1 MGHGFALFA
10 GIAADVIQA
19 SAREA
24 EALGYTSFWVNH
36 PGSTD
41 GLAALAQG
49 AGVTSRLDLGVGVI
63 PLHTRG
69 PASIVEGVKATRLPL
84 PRLLLGIGSPNPRSL
99 DRVREGVAEL
109 RKQLQTR
116 IVVAALGP
124 RMCRLAGEV
133 ADGVL
138 FNWLTPDYAKRSAE
152 LVREGAAAAR
162 RKTPT
167 LYAYVRLAMGAA
179 GLARLDDEGGR
190 YAGIPAYAAHFER
203 MGVKPVDT
211 AVAGQSPA
219 EIRAKLAKWQGA
231 VDEIV
236 LRSITGRDTKDET
249 LELVRVA
256 KPS

>member
-10 GIAADVIQA
+10 GTAPDVIQA

-41 GLAALAQG
+41 GLAALAQA

-69 PASIVEGVKATRLPL
+69 PASIVEGTKATRLPL
-84 PRLLLGIGSPNPRSL
+84 PRLLLGIGSPNPKSL
-99 DRVREGVAEL
+99 ERVREGVAEL
-109 RKQLQTR
+109 RKHLQTR
-116 IVVAALGP
+116 IIVAALGP
-124 RMCRLAGEV
+124 KMCRLAGEV

-138 FNWLTPDYAKRSAE
+138 FNWLTPEYAKRSAD
-152 LVREGAAAAR
+152 LVREGAAAAK
-162 RKTPT
+162 RKTPAT
-167 LYAYVRLAMGAA
+167 YAYVRLAMGAA
-179 GLARLDDEGGR
+179 GLARLGDEGGR

-211 AVAGQSPA
+211 AVAGQTLA
-219 EIRAKLAKWQGA
+219 DIRTGIARWKGA
-231 VDEIV
+231 VDEV
-236 LRSITGRDTKDET
+236 VFRAITGRDTAEET
-249 LELVRVA
+249 LELVRAA